1 MFFVFFFNFMSM
13 LQGSSYMSL
22 PGGPVKAFVRL
33 LAPLNSLNLKSK
45 YGKHQKEINMSYFN
59 FAEYS

>member
-1 MFFVFFFNFMSM
+1 
-13 LQGSSYMSL
+13 MSL